1 MMSQLTRLGSK
12 SLLLAIMVANLKK
25 KGRTMRCIKIAK
37 IDVRTCHDDMKLVD
51 IVKAASQLKLDVI
64 AMQETRCTNSWS
76 FHI

>member
-1 MMSQLTRLGSK
+1 
-12 SLLLAIMVANLKK
+12 
-25 KGRTMRCIKIAK
+25 MRCIKIAK

-64 AMQETRCTNSWS
+64 AMQETRRTNSWS